1 MKMRRKTGPRNK
13 AGIAS
18 EWDHI
23 CEVRE
28 RLIQSGLD
36 FSLTGVTAPCIEK
49 YVLQYQR
56 DEVVDI
62 GCGSGYLTAR
72 IAPFC
77 NHITGID
84 ISPHSIELAA
94 RDYSRDNITFICN
107 SIQEFSSDKQVDM
120 CIANMVLMS
129 EPDIRGFLR
138 ATQNILADG
147 GHFLMMITHPCFWPR
162 YWGYEKEPWF
172 SYKEE
177 LFIAEEFVTSLSP
190 DTMGEIT
197 HIHRPLSQ
205 YIQELYAAG
214 LQVKTID
221 EPYPV
226 GEIPPNY
233 SFDFPRFLFVLAVK
247 GHD

>member
-1 MKMRRKTGPRNK
+1 MENKMFCFQCQETAGCSGCTRVGVCGKSASTAVLQDLLIYATKGLCEITTALRRENK
-13 AGIAS
+13 NIPHALNQF
-18 EWDHI
+18 I
-23 CEVRE
+23 CEN
-28 RLIQSGLD
+28 LFITITNANFD
-36 FSLTGVTAPCIEK
+36 
-49 YVLQYQR
+49 
-56 DEVVDI
+56 DEVI
-62 GCGSGYLTAR
+62 SR
-72 IAPFC
+72 
-77 NHITGID
+77 HITKT
-84 ISPHSIELAA
+84 L
-94 RDYSRDNITFICN
+94 
-107 SIQEFSSDKQVDM
+107 
-120 CIANMVLMS
+120 
-129 EPDIRGFLR
+129 
-138 ATQNILADG
+138 
-147 GHFLMMITHPCFWPR
+147 
-162 YWGYEKEPWF
+162 